1 METELAME
9 VAETITAEDTARSL
23 YVVYR
28 LLPPDAKRVF
38 KELLDKETGGEYNNL
53 MWLPLSE
60 PALNALRD
68 APEEEYWDELY
79 AKQHGND

>member
-53 MWLPLSE
+53 MWLSLSE
-60 PALNALRD
+60 PALNAL
-68 APEEEYWDELY
+68 
-79 AKQHGND
+79 